1 MLVFI
6 ILYFDFFYKQKN
18 LIDTPEINT
27 TSKNT
32 NIKDLFYNV
41 NTNGS
46 SDDSQ
51 EAAETSYQPPT
62 LSNPAN
68 NSLFITEEDKAK
80 YRMSRTIFDSNEASL
95 VNTNGSPNFI
105 LPQSNSNIKQF
116 KSTLYDDAIINSNN
130 ANNSN
135 SNSNYVNVNPNA
147 NPNANNITTENYDT
161 VGNYATL
168 DSLGRGLTDTLGG
181 IHTEMGY
188 TILEEQLGTFKKEPI
203 INPHTYDNTTNY
215 NAGMDPKTVDGV
227 TTVGAT
233 GKFSQ
238 DNKPVFLQKDFDGVA
253 NIFAP
258 NIIIQNPPLSSDGY
272 PDITFDM

>member
-1 MLVFI
+1 
-6 ILYFDFFYKQKN
+6 
-18 LIDTPEINT
+18 
-27 TSKNT
+27 
-32 NIKDLFYNV
+32 
-41 NTNGS
+41 
-46 SDDSQ
+46 
-51 EAAETSYQPPT
+51 
-62 LSNPAN
+62 
-68 NSLFITEEDKAK
+68 
-80 YRMSRTIFDSNEASL
+80 MSRTIFDSNEASL